1 MKTGKNV
8 FVKKKDFI
16 KIYNLHHVCC
26 LAYCLTELFP
36 GLLPSKHTASYRR
49 LCLIDVEMMCVYWV
63 ERPRCQIV
71 HFFPSIKH
79 PRDSHGGTSTTS
91 NIHAFLYISNAF
103 IGNTRLKLTK
113 HQANAKQHPE
123 AELLTFEN
131 YSDSSIT
138 L

>member
-91 NIHAFLYISNAF
+91 NIHAFLYISN
-103 IGNTRLKLTK
+103 TRLKLTK
-113 HQANAKQHPE
+113 YQVNAKQHPE
-123 AELLTFEN
+123 AELLTIKN
-131 YSDSSIT
+131 YSDTSIM